1 MTNDSMS
8 SLPPLDDGEEYYTYN
23 ETEFPYELILLCP
36 SECKVISSFAF
47 LVSTFGLVGNGTVIW
62 LLGFRMKRNPF
73 TTFILNLAVA
83 DLGVLICIV
92 VQGIVYIIY
101 FFLNRNM
108 VINMYSLLAWMLLSN
123 LFFLMYFTGQFLL
136 TAISIDR
143 CVSVLFPIW
152 HRCHRPT
159 YLSTTVC
166 AILWVTSC
174 LLYLL
179 SYVVFLTPLLEK
191 ILIML
196 TVIPFLCLPLMIISS
211 LILFIKVCFK
221 SPKHKQGKTLRAIF
235 LIVLFFLMFAFPLTA
250 TSFIYMFIIPN
261 FQYHIITQYSFLGAS
276 LNSSV
281 NPFIY
286 FLLGRQK
293 AGQKREKMKNILQR
307 LFKEE
312 EGYGADTDSTV

>member
-1 MTNDSMS
+1 
-8 SLPPLDDGEEYYTYN
+8 
-23 ETEFPYELILLCP
+23 
-36 SECKVISSFAF
+36 

-108 VINMYSLLAWMLLSN
+108 VLNMYSLLAWMLLSN

-179 SYVVFLTPLLEK
+179 PYIFFLTPLLEK

-221 SPKHKQGKTLRAIF
+221 SSKLQQGKTLRAIF
-235 LIVLFFLMFAFPLTA
+235 FTLLFFLIFAFPLTISA
-250 TSFIYMFIIPN
+250 FIFRILIHRSYDENGIL
-261 FQYHIITQYSFLGAS
+261 YSFLAAS

-281 NPFIY
+281 NPLIY
-286 FLLGRQK
+286 FLVGRQK
-293 AGQKREKMKNILQR
+293 RGQRREKMKNILQR
-307 LFKEE
+307 LFKEDKE
-312 EGYGADTDSTV
+312 HGADMDTPV